1 MFYRTRFGRVA
12 RRRRA
17 PRAADT
23 LGVNVTLVRYLCV
36 ILSGILAGFGGASIT
51 LATVSAFRP
60 TIVVGQG
67 FIAIAAVI
75 FGNFKPQGAM
85 LGCILF
91 GFCNGLRVVLGSD
104 AKISFTLFEK
114 AVNIPIPVNIISM
127 IPYVV
132 TIITLVLFVGRARG
146 RRRTESRIS
155 NRNNTYL
162 LHATP
167 KSLIMLVDTGSAPH
181 SRAQTGIY
189 IRTEGLINDG
199 IPQFGEKI
207 AHASG

>member
-1 MFYRTRFGRVA
+1 MNDVKEKKKIGLTTQIFIALILGAILGIILNMF
-12 RRRRA
+12 
-17 PRAADT
+17 AADVDFVQNVF
-23 LGVNVTLVRYLCV
+23 VN
-36 ILSGILAGFGGASIT
+36 GIFYI
-51 LATVSAFRP
+51 
-60 TIVVGQG
+60 VGQG

-75 FGNFKPQGAM
+75 FGKFKPQGAM

-146 RRRTESRIS
+146 PAANGKPYI
-155 NRNNTYL
+155 
-162 LHATP
+162 
-167 KSLIMLVDTGSAPH
+167 KS
-181 SRAQTGIY
+181 
-189 IRTEGLINDG
+189 
-199 IPQFGEKI
+199 K
-207 AHASG
+207 